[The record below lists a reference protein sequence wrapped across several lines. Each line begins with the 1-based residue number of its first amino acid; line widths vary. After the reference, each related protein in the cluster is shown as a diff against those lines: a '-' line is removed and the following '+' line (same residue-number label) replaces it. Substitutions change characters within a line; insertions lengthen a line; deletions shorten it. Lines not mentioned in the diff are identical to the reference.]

1 MINIIA
7 AIGQNR
13 ELGKDNHLLWHLKED
28 LQFFKEMT
36 MNQTIIMGY
45 NTFLSLGR
53 VLPNRK
59 HIVLSCQERNLP
71 EEVLLFHSLE
81 EVLSYI
87 ANIDVFIIGGASIY
101 EQFIDK
107 ADKLYLTEIQDSMEA
122 DTFFPDFDKNQY
134 TKTLLKSNQEHGV
147 FYTHNLYERKSL

>member
-36 MNQTIIMGY
+36 MNQTIVMGY

-53 VLPNRK
+53 LLPNRK
-59 HIVLSCQERNLP
+59 HIVLSYQERDLP
-71 EEVLLFHSLE
+71 EEVLLFHSLG

-87 ANIDVFIIGGASIY
+87 KNIDVFIIGGASIY

-107 ADKLYLTEIQDSMEA
+107 ADKLYLTEIEDSMEA
-122 DTFFPDFDKNQY
+122 DAFFPDFDKKQY
-134 TKTLLKSNQEHGV
+134 TKTLLKSNQENGI
-147 FYTHNLYERKSL
+147 FYMHNLYERKSL

>member
-59 HIVLSCQERNLP
+59 HIVLSYQERNLP

-87 ANIDVFIIGGASIY
+87 RNMDVFIIGGASIY

-107 ADKLYLTEIQDSMEA
+107 ADKLYLTEIEDSKEA
-122 DTFFPDFDKNQY
+122 DTFFPDFDKKQY
-134 TKTLLKSNQEHGV
+134 TKTLLKSNQENGV